1 MRGYSGGVD
10 YKIYQ
15 MSFFV
20 GYPIAVCTYIIIN
33 KIWPPE
39 GLGIAEILPEPE
51 DGEISE
57 GSTPENLS
65 ESEKDVGVVH
75 VKQDKTVEILKGG

>member
-20 GYPIAVCTYIIIN
+20 GYPIAVCTYIIN

-39 GLGIAEILPEPE
+39 GLGIAETLPEPE
-51 DGEISE
+51 DNEIIE

-65 ESEKDVGVVH
+65 GSEKDVGVVQ
-75 VKQDKTVEILKGG
+75 VMQDKTVEI

>member
-1 MRGYSGGVD
+1 MSMRGKTDGVA
-10 YKIYQ
+10 YRIYQ

-20 GYPIAVCTYIIIN
+20 GYPIAVCTYIVIN

-39 GLGIAEILPEPE
+39 GLGIAENLSEPPE
-51 DGEISE
+51 DGEVIE

-65 ESEKDVGVVH
+65 ESEKDVGIVE
-75 VKQDKTVEILKGG
+75 VKQDKTVEM